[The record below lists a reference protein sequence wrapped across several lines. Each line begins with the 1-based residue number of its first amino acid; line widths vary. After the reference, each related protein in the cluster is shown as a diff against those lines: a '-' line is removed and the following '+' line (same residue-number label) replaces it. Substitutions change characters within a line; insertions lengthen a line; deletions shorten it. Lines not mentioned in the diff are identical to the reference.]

1 MTTIDWTM
9 VALFFAVLVG
19 IPLAA
24 ARKGASSS
32 KEFFLSGQSMPWWL
46 LGISMVAATTS
57 TNSSNLF
64 TEIIRSKGMGGNW
77 AWWAFLLTGL
87 LTVFVYS
94 KLWRRSGVTTDIGF
108 YELRYS
114 GKPAAFLRCFRT
126 LYLGVFFNLIVMAF
140 VTLGAVKIGVIV
152 FGVPAWVILVVAAVA
167 SVIYA
172 AFGGLRG
179 MVYTDFFLFALVMI
193 GAVISMVFA
202 LNHPA
207 VGGLSGLVANPAV
220 ASQLDFLPS
229 PSNPDLFM
237 AVFVIP
243 VALQWWSVWWPGSEP
258 GGGGYIV
265 QRMLSAK
272 NENHAMGAALF
283 FNVMNYAIRPWPWFI
298 VGLAS
303 IVVFPQLADIQKAF
317 PNVDPKLVGGDMA
330 YPAMM
335 TVIPKGWFGLV
346 VASLMG
352 ALFSTLAAHIN
363 MGASYVV
370 NDFYRRF
377 LRPQAGDRELV
388 FVARVASVLF
398 IAAACVMAPFM
409 ESAKTAFDFTLQ
421 IGAGTGLVY
430 LLRWFWLRINAWS
443 EVAAMSAA
451 ALFAAFLQ
459 FVYPHLGGPVLA
471 TWVKLAA
478 AIVFTTVV
486 WVSVTLL
493 TKPVDAKTLET
504 FKATVRADGR
514 DVGRG
519 VLATFLA
526 AVAIFTFMYAVGAW
540 VYGWYAKAALAT
552 AASVA
557 VGLATAG
564 LFRGRPVQTKE
575 VA

>member
-1 MTTIDWTM
+1 MTGLDWLM
-9 VALFFAVLVG
+9 VALFFVALVG

-24 ARKGASSS
+24 ARKGSSSS
-32 KEFFLSGQSMPWWL
+32 KEFFLSGRSMPWWL
-46 LGISMVAATTS
+46 LGVSMVAATTS
-57 TNSSNLF
+57 TNSANLF
-64 TEIIRSKGMGGNW
+64 TEIIREKGMGGNW

-87 LTVFVYS
+87 LTVFVYA

-114 GKPAAFLRCFRT
+114 GKPAAFLRAFRT
-126 LYLGVFFNLIVMAF
+126 LYLGVFFNLIIMAF

-152 FGVPAWVILVVAAVA
+152 FGVEPWVILTVSAVA
-167 SVIYA
+167 SVVYA

-193 GAVISMVFA
+193 GAVVSMVFA
-202 LNHPA
+202 LGHPA
-207 VGGLSGLVANPAV
+207 VGGLSGLVAHPAV

-229 PSNPDLFM
+229 PSNTDLFM
-237 AVFVIP
+237 AVFVVP
-243 VALQWWSVWWPGSEP
+243 VAIQWWSVWWPGSEP

-272 NENHAMGAALF
+272 DENHAVGAALF
-283 FNVMNYAIRPWPWFI
+283 FNVINYALRPWPWFI

-303 IVVFPQLADIQKAF
+303 IIVFPQLADIRKAF

-335 TVIPKGWFGLV
+335 TVIPKGWFGLT

-370 NDFYRRF
+370 NDFYKRF
-377 LRPQAGDRELV
+377 ARPQAGERELIL
-388 FVARVASVLF
+388 VARIASVVF
-398 IAAACVMAPFM
+398 IVLACVAAPYM

-430 LLRWFWLRINAWS
+430 LLRWFWMRVNAWS
-443 EVAAMSAA
+443 EVAAMAAA

-471 TWVKLAA
+471 TWMKLAL
-478 AIVFTTVV
+478 AIVFTTGV
-486 WVSVTLL
+486 WVTVTLL
-493 TKPVDAKTLET
+493 TKPVDAETLAR
-504 FKATVRADGR
+504 FRATVRADGR

-519 VLATFLA
+519 VLAMFLSA
-526 AVAIFTFMYAVGAW
+526 LAIFTFMYAVGAW
-540 VYGWYAKAALAT
+540 IYGWYLKAALGT
-552 AASVA
+552 GAAVA
-557 VGLATAG
+557 AGLVTAG
-564 LFRGRPVQTKE
+564 VLKRKNLPKE
-575 VA
+575 

>member
-1 MTTIDWTM
+1 M
-9 VALFFAVLVG
+9 
-19 IPLAA
+19 
-24 ARKGASSS
+24 
-32 KEFFLSGQSMPWWL
+32 
-46 LGISMVAATTS
+46 
-57 TNSSNLF
+57 
-64 TEIIRSKGMGGNW
+64 
-77 AWWAFLLTGL
+77 
-87 LTVFVYS
+87 
-94 KLWRRSGVTTDIGF
+94 TTDIGF

-140 VTLGAVKIGVIV
+140 VTLGAVKIGVVV

-179 MVYTDFFLFALVMI
+179 MVYTDFFLFALVMA

-207 VGGLSGLVANPAV
+207 VGGLSGLVSNPAV

-265 QRMLSAK
+265 QRMLSAR
-272 NENHAMGAALF
+272 NENHALGAALF
-283 FNVMNYAIRPWPWFI
+283 FNVMNYAIRPWPWFL

-303 IVVFPQLADIQKAF
+303 IIVFPQLSDIQKAF
-317 PNVDPKLVGGDMA
+317 PHVDPKLVGGDMA

-335 TVIPKGWFGLV
+335 TVIPHGWF
-346 VASLMG
+346 
-352 ALFSTLAAHIN
+352 
-363 MGASYVV
+363 
-370 NDFYRRF
+370 
-377 LRPQAGDRELV
+377 
-388 FVARVASVLF
+388 
-398 IAAACVMAPFM
+398 
-409 ESAKTAFDFTLQ
+409 
-421 IGAGTGLVY
+421 GLVY
-430 LLRWFWLRINAWS
+430 LLRWFWMRINAWS

-451 ALFAAFLQ
+451 AVFAAFLQ
-459 FVYPHLGGPVLA
+459 FVYPRLGGPGLA

-486 WVSVTLL
+486 WVAVTLL
-493 TKPVDAKTLET
+493 TKPVDEKTLANFRT
-504 FKATVRADGR
+504 TVRAEGR

-526 AVAIFTFMYAVGAW
+526 AVAIFTFMYAAGAW
-540 VYGWYAKAALAT
+540 VYGWYLKAALAT
-552 AASVA
+552 AVSVG

-564 LFRGRPVQTKE
+564 LFRGRAATSSSGVE
-575 VA
+575 